1 MLLNRLGE
9 EKVAYATRR
18 QHGTKPPGMK
28 CWASRPN
35 GLLVLEFV
43 DGEVIELEGRFYAH
57 GLEEPYLNGPQT
69 IMEAMDREVLADLE
83 RMLDQA
89 AK

>member
-9 EKVAYATRR
+9 EKVAYTTRR

-35 GLLVLEFV
+35 GLLVLEFP
-43 DGEVIELEGRFYAH
+43 DGEVIELATLFYAE
-57 GLEEPYLNGPQT
+57 GLEERPWPQRPADHHGGDGP
-69 IMEAMDREVLADLE
+69 
-83 RMLDQA
+83 
-89 AK
+89 